1 MAAIDTD
8 DDVESRADAC
18 SAGDPPPRKR
28 RKPLNSLEDVRA
40 EMTRIYW
47 ALRHDEMPQDKG
59 KTLVYVLGQVVQVFK
74 AEQSGEGELAALL
87 NEVRER
93 LKK

>member
-1 MAAIDTD
+1 MALIDID
-8 DDVESRADAC
+8 DDVETLADAR

-28 RKPLNSLEDVRA
+28 RKPLNTLEDVRA

-47 ALRHDEMPQDKG
+47 ALKHDEMPQDKS

-74 AEQSGEGELAALL
+74 AEQTGDAELAALL
-87 NEVRER
+87 QQVKER
-93 LKK
+93 LK